1 MEGLR
6 RVFTQ
11 GVRLRGA
18 DQSKCKGESSQKK
31 NQVKSWEEKCR
42 PVARGWAPL
51 SLYDSGAKWLSS

>member
-31 NQVKSWEEKCR
+31 EPSEVLGGEMQAGCQRMGTLVF
-42 PVARGWAPL
+42 V
-51 SLYDSGAKWLSS
+51 